1 MRLMMHPAVC
11 KKQKKHHLFIS
22 FGSKKWHT
30 QHLQEQDALTRRH
43 YPMMSNA
50 DKDRK
55 LRL

>member
-11 KKQKKHHLFIS
+11 KKQIS

-30 QHLQEQDALTRRH
+30 QHLQDQNALTRRH
-43 YPMMSNA
+43 YPVMSNA

-55 LRL
+55 LRV